1 MDSGGKGVVTVTMD
15 KPTPEPTG
23 RPAEFVEALAKGLAI
38 METFDSAHSDMTLS
52 EIARRVEITPAA
64 ARRSL
69 ITLMELGYIGQT
81 GKRFYLRPKILGLG
95 AAFFNS
101 AQINELLQP
110 EVRNIVELFGDAS
123 SVGVLDGADVIYVAH
138 YSVQRARR
146 ATAVV
151 GARYPAHATSLGQ
164 VLLAGLP
171 DEAFDRYL
179 ARMVPVPFTNR
190 TLVDKDALRQRI
202 SDVRRQ
208 GYSTTVDE
216 LDYGITALAVPI
228 RNREGRHVAAV
239 NSSGYSGL
247 VSAEQLVRDRLGQLS
262 AASTRLSAQF
272 DRYPMLEALLGQG

>member
-1 MDSGGKGVVTVTMD
+1 MSKD
-15 KPTPEPTG
+15 KKSPEVQEK
-23 RPAEFVEALAKGLAI
+23 PAEFVEALAKGLAI
-38 METFDSAHSDMTLS
+38 LETFDSTHSDMTLS
-52 EIARRVEITPAA
+52 EVARRVDITPAA

-69 ITLMELGYIGQT
+69 ITLMELGYVGQT
-81 GKRFYLRPKILGLG
+81 GKRFHLRPKILGLG

-123 SVGVLDGADVIYVAH
+123 SVGVLDGPDVIYVAH

-146 ATAVV
+146 ATAIV

-171 DEAFDRYL
+171 PEAFEDYL
-179 ARMVPVPFTNR
+179 ARLTPVAFTSR
-190 TLVDKDALRQRI
+190 TVVDKDALRDRVAQ
-202 SDVRRQ
+202 VRRQ

-228 RNREGRHVAAV
+228 RNRAGRHVAAV

-247 VSAEQLVRDRLGQLS
+247 VAADQLVRERLGELS
-262 AASTRLSAQF
+262 AAATRLSAQF
-272 DRYPMLEALLGQG
+272 DRYPMLESLLSQT